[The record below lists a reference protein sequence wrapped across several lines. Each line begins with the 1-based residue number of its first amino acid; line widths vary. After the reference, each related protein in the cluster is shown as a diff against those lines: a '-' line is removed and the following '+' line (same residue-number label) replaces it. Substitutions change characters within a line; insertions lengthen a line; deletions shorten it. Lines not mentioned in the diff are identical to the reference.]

1 MDERSF
7 NQFRNDSMDPKDS
20 TTVRQQEI
28 SLADM
33 GMTSMGS
40 EQEFDDSITSE
51 ASTSFSSEDLL
62 LRSFSGKKRFKNRFL
77 ILAKLG
83 TTVKK
88 QLESFFRSEIRQRAL
103 VTLLMLIAMRAGHFI
118 PLPGFD
124 RRFMPGDYLVYP
136 TGA

>member
-1 MDERSF
+1 
-7 NQFRNDSMDPKDS
+7 MDPEDS
-20 TTVRQQEI
+20 TTVRQQDF
-28 SLADM
+28 SVADM
-33 GMTSMGS
+33 DMTSMGMS

>member
-1 MDERSF
+1 MDECSIKDGSRDAA
-7 NQFRNDSMDPKDS
+7 DSNTMH
-20 TTVRQQEI
+20 QQGFLLED
-28 SLADM
+28 LER
-33 GMTSMGS
+33 TSMVMD
-40 EQEFDDSITSE
+40 EQKLSDSKTYE
-51 ASTSFSSEDLL
+51 ASTSIGSDDLL
-62 LRSFSGKKRFKNRFL
+62 LRSFSTRKRFKNRFL
-77 ILAKLG
+77 VLAKLG

-88 QLESFFRSEIRQRAL
+88 QLGSFFKSEIRQRAL